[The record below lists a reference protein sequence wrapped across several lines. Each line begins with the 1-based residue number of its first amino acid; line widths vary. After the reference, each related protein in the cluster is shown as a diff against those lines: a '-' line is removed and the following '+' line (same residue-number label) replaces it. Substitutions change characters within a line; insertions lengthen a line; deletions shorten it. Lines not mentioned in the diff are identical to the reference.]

1 MGNTNF
7 LWTLVNLVVLVVIG
21 WPISLICSG
30 FYVFISPF
38 AACLG
43 SGCDKISDI
52 LKKGVEWPRGLGK
65 SIANGDDKIGL

>member
-7 LWTLVNLVVLVVIG
+7 LWTLVNLIVLVVIG

-52 LKKGVEWPRGLGK
+52 LKKEY
-65 SIANGDDKIGL
+65 